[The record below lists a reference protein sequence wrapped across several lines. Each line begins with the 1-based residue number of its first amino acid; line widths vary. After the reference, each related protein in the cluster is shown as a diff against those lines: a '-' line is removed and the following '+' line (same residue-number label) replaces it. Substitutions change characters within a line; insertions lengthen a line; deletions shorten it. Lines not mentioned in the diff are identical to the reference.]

1 LSGGEMQNSSDYE
14 DEEGSSEEGHMHSEE
29 ETCNECGGMMEAG
42 HSCGSK
48 EMVDEVESEDQM
60 AYAVAE
66 TNAPDSGADNTNAD
80 VAGNAAANSALAT
93 ADAGA
98 DEEEGQVYSSP
109 TNEAED
115 ETGEEAGEEDDKKD
129 FFHNP
134 NVPADKQLKAP
145 PKEVNIAESFANLYK
160 KLAFL
165 SEESTSEKDDK
176 AEKAGEKEVDETY
189 SPNSVDAENRRDLDA
204 SHAANLKKKAAAGDA
219 KAQAELQR
227 LKDKKE
233 RQSNDFNARMERES
247 AGMDESALQAAFGMK
262 KYTKTGMEKLQ
273 QLGREG
279 ASEKT
284 KAAARKKFDQYDD
297 KKDKVDESY
306 ANSADDTFEADIDF
320 MTKVISGGL
329 NKQKSTG
336 QTTIPVIA
344 GQGMRTGI
352 DGKKDIKES
361 MLNESVNDW
370 KKLAGIIV
378 K

>member
-1 LSGGEMQNSSDYE
+1 MSDYFFY
-14 DEEGSSEEGHMHSEE
+14 DLNKKMADLANKQQLA
-29 ETCNECGGMMEAG
+29 ETAQATPAKTAPNRLMEA
-42 HSCGSK
+42 
-48 EMVDEVESEDQM
+48 
-60 AYAVAE
+60 A
-66 TNAPDSGADNTNAD
+66 ADYSAKK
-80 VAGNAAANSALAT
+80 AAAGKDIGKPGKNFSKIA
-93 ADAGA
+93 ADAGKRYGSA
-98 DEEEGQVYSSP
+98 
-109 TNEAED
+109 
-115 ETGEEAGEEDDKKD
+115 EAGKRVAGAVLNKLR
-129 FFHNP
+129 H
-134 NVPADKQLKAP
+134 
-145 PKEVNIAESFANLYK
+145 PKEGMG
-160 KLAFL
+160 FL
-165 SEESTSEKDDK
+165 
-176 AEKAGEKEVDETY
+176 GEKEVDEAY
-189 SPNSVDAENRRDLDA
+189 NPNSVDAENRRDLNA

-233 RQSNDFNARMERES
+233 RQSNDFKARMERES
-247 AGMDESALQAAFGMK
+247 VGMDESALQAAFGMK

-284 KAAARKKFDQYDD
+284 KAAARKKFDQYDA